1 MKTLNKAWNI
11 FNFTLASIIFAM
23 QNKNFGS
30 PKNAPFLH
38 AILLL
43 LCFTHF
49 QFKFLSHKTYCKYF
63 YTFKILPSVWLGW
76 IWYQNVHKCV
86 ENTQVGV
93 TSADNLAQNNPVA
106 GSGLSRLFFPL
117 EFTAFW
123 GQNRL
128 QKLCKMGYWL
138 VKRGIGPLLLI

>member
-1 MKTLNKAWNI
+1 MSILGLLYLNLMKTLNKAWNI

-49 QFKFLSHKTYCKYF
+49 QFNYFSHKTYCKYF
-63 YTFKILPSVWLGW
+63 CTFKILPSVWLGW

-86 ENTQVGV
+86 GNTQVGV
-93 TSADNLAQNNPVA
+93 SSADNLAQNNPVA
-106 GSGLSRLFFPL
+106 GSGCLRRSVVRK
-117 EFTAFW
+117 TSK
-123 GQNRL
+123 N
-128 QKLCKMGYWL
+128 WL
-138 VKRGIGPLLLI
+138 

>member
-1 MKTLNKAWNI
+1 MSILGLLYLNLMKTLNKAWNI

-49 QFKFLSHKTYCKYF
+49 QFKFLAHKTYCKYF
-63 YTFKILPSVWLGW
+63 CTFKILPSVWLGW

-86 ENTQVGV
+86 GNTQVGV
-93 TSADNLAQNNPVA
+93 SSADNLAQNNPVA
-106 GSGLSRLFFPL
+106 GSGLAAWESAALRRSSVI
-117 EFTAFW
+117 E
-123 GQNRL
+123 
-128 QKLCKMGYWL
+128 
-138 VKRGIGPLLLI
+138 I